1 MVFAALVDAVLVI
14 KQGGIK
20 MGMKENAFAFIDAH
34 RSEMLKMWEELVSID
49 SGSDYKPGVDKVVAK
64 VADVLTAMGGKT
76 RIVEHESAGNA
87 VVSEFGDCA
96 NKPFIVLTGHL
107 DTVFSNPEETKARPF
122 TIKDGRA
129 YGPGAL
135 DMKGGVTLATFGLQ
149 ALLAEGFDKYAFKV
163 VLAGDEETGHKSSDL
178 AETMMAEFKGATAAF
193 DFETGFMNDN
203 VVVERKGFYRFSLET
218 YGRSVHAGNEP
229 QNGRNAIVELAHK
242 AVGLDALTDWETG
255 TTINVGTIEGGTVAN
270 AVPGY
275 AKMVVDVRYLDPADF
290 EKKKA
295 QFKEVADKVYIKDVT
310 TKMTSLAGLEPMVRL
325 DGSMKLFDVYKS
337 VYEENGFGNPEPIMV
352 GGGSDATYTT
362 KVGVPTVCAM
372 GVKGGRNHTV
382 EEFADVESLF
392 MRAKLICAVMLAL

>member
-1 MVFAALVDAVLVI
+1 
-14 KQGGIK
+14 

-64 VADVLTAMGGKT
+64 VAGILEEMGGKT
-76 RIVEHESAGNA
+76 RIVENPDAGNG
-87 VVSEFGDCA
+87 VVSEFGDCQ

-107 DTVFSNPEETKARPF
+107 DTVFSNPEETKTRPF

-135 DMKGGVTLATFGLQ
+135 DMKGGVTLGAFGLK

-163 VLAGDEETGHKSSDL
+163 VFAGDEETGHKSSDM
-178 AETMMAEFKGATAAF
+178 AATMMNEFKGAVAAF

-242 AVGLDALTDWETG
+242 AVDLDALTDWETG

-290 EKKKA
+290 EKKKVLF
-295 QFKEVADKVYIKDVT
+295 QEVADKVYIKDVT
-310 TKMTSLAGLEPMVRL
+310 TKMTPLAGLEPMVRL
-325 DGSMKLFDVYKS
+325 DGNMKLFEVYKS
-337 VYEENGFGNPEPIMV
+337 VYEEEGFGNPEPIMV

-362 KVGVPTVCAM
+362 KVGVPTVCAV
-372 GVKGGRNHTV
+372 GVKGGLNHTV
-382 EEFADVESLF
+382 DEFADVESLF
-392 MRAKLICAVMLAL
+392 MRAKAFVGTVLKL